1 MRKKKAE
8 VIEELEEI
16 KEEPIEEVK
25 ETKEVP
31 DYCLL
36 KIGETLEDVAK
47 KFGLEVE
54 KLKEL
59 NGDVIG
65 GNQIKLK

>member
-16 KEEPIEEVK
+16 KEEPIKEV
-25 ETKEVP
+25 KEVP
-31 DYCLL
+31 DYYLL

-54 KLKEL
+54 KLKKL

>member
-16 KEEPIEEVK
+16 KEEPIKEV
-25 ETKEVP
+25 KEVP
-31 DYCLL
+31 DFYLL
-36 KIGETLEDVAK
+36 GVTETLEDVAK

-59 NGDVIG
+59 NVDVIG

>member
-1 MRKKKAE
+1 MKKKK
-8 VIEELEEI
+8 EEILEE
-16 KEEPIEEVK
+16 KVE
-25 ETKEVP
+25 ETKKVEVP
-31 DYCLL
+31 EYYFLR
-36 KIGETLEDVAK
+36 IGETLNDVAE

-65 GNQIKLK
+65 GNQVKLK

>member
-1 MRKKKAE
+1 MRRKKKEEIKE
-8 VIEELEEI
+8 VEIKEEIKEI
-16 KEEPIEEVK
+16 KEEPIE
-25 ETKEVP
+25 
-31 DYCLL
+31 DYYML

-47 KFGLEVE
+47 KFNLDLA

-59 NGDVIG
+59 NGEVVG

>member
-1 MRKKKAE
+1 MRRKKK
-8 VIEELEEI
+8 EEI
-16 KEEPIEEVK
+16 KEVETKEEIKEIKKEPIE
-25 ETKEVP
+25 
-31 DYCLL
+31 DYYML

-47 KFGLEVE
+47 KFNLDLA

-59 NGDVIG
+59 NGEVVG

>member
-1 MRKKKAE
+1 MRRKKKEEIKE
-8 VIEELEEI
+8 VETKEEIKEI
-16 KEEPIEEVK
+16 KEEPIE
-25 ETKEVP
+25 
-31 DYCLL
+31 DYYML

-47 KFGLEVE
+47 KFNLDLA

-59 NGDVIG
+59 NGEVVG

>member
-1 MRKKKAE
+1 MKKRKEE
-8 VIEELEEI
+8 VVEFLEEEKVEEP
-16 KEEPIEEVK
+16 KEEVVEV
-25 ETKEVP
+25 EVP
-31 DYCLL
+31 EYYFLR
-36 KIGETLEDVAK
+36 IGEKLKDVAN
-47 KFGLEVE
+47 KFNLDVE